1 MDVGPKKAL
10 FHPHPNPSSVVK
22 TPGVTMAAS
31 SRPVFH
37 VIDGGAQKAS
47 GRHPS
52 LEGPVVRV
60 LHSFRHHYLF
70 GLAELELAPTSP
82 VASDLVISLPYVGS
96 FDIEASWPARK
107 TCGAYKAYAQ
117 IGDLRV
123 PIKEINA
130 SRNWLR
136 FQVGHPDDVCV
147 SNLLLEGTIVFLYW
161 VDCAGHEQAVQFQIR
176 REG

>member
-1 MDVGPKKAL
+1 
-10 FHPHPNPSSVVK
+10 
-22 TPGVTMAAS
+22 MAAA

-37 VIDGGAQKAS
+37 VIDGGAQQES

-60 LHSFRHHYLF
+60 LHSFRHRLF
-70 GLAELELAPTSP
+70 GLAQLEFTPTSS

-107 TCGAYKAYAQ
+107 ACGAYKAYAQ

-136 FQVGHPDDVCV
+136 FRVGHPDDVCV
-147 SNLLLEGTIVFLYW
+147 SNLLHEGTTVFLYW
-161 VDCAGHEQAVQFQIR
+161 IGKSGAEFAVTFQIR